1 MCDAVGRPVALGSL
15 GGVQAGAVVRP
26 LRPSVVRCSMCR
38 VRTLTPHPGV
48 APVNP
53 AALLLEQAPDALFA
67 PVLARLDGVTR
78 EAALGGY
85 AAPGPRL
92 SAHILDNGDARERA
106 VLAGNLGLQAQ
117 EFTALATGAEAEVA
131 ARLLVNRRA
140 PREALLRVLPV
151 APTFAV
157 IAEAAVAC
165 RDEHGLQTCVAVC
178 AESPDP
184 VVVRAALAHLD
195 EATNA
200 LGRHAVILRG
210 CLTLLDTEGPGA
222 VSAALAAIPPPS
234 SQRSLADPSAPV
246 VAALAAPT
254 ERPLLA
260 AAIEHE
266 GGTPVIIRRLRHERH
281 PGSFDAY
288 MRDHE
293 RYDERT
299 FALLLASPRAPLDWD
314 AILRAH
320 QRAPFGRLAL
330 RALAY
335 QRDCPP
341 TLAKAGAE
349 RVGRLGR
356 RSVAERLR
364 PGAARR
370 RLIELMA
377 PSPTPTPTGYAPPH
391 HELAKGYAKGLLSA
405 GEVLRGAH
413 GAQAGLGVFA
423 SARDARLE
431 AAQRELAA
439 MTHDTLGNDADA
451 WVVAL
456 TLLPEFAGTVGELL
470 RTAAATTA

>member
-1 MCDAVGRPVALGSL
+1 M
-15 GGVQAGAVVRP
+15 
-26 LRPSVVRCSMCR
+26 
-38 VRTLTPHPGV
+38 
-48 APVNP
+48 NP
-53 AALLLEQAPDALFA
+53 AALLLEQAPDVLFA
-67 PVLARLDGVTR
+67 PVLVRLDGVTR

-85 AAPGPRL
+85 EAPGPRL
-92 SAHILDNGDARERA
+92 SAHVLENGHARERA
-106 VLAGNLGLQAQ
+106 VLAGNLGIQAR
-117 EFTALATGAEAEVA
+117 EFTALAAEAEAEVA

-140 PREALLRVLPV
+140 PREALLSVLPV
-151 APTFAV
+151 APPFAAM
-157 IAEAAVAC
+157 AEAAVAH
-165 RDEHGLQTCVAVC
+165 RDEHALQTCVAVC

-222 VSAALAAIPPPS
+222 VL
-234 SQRSLADPSAPV
+234 
-246 VAALAAPT
+246 AALAAPT

-260 AAIEHE
+260 TAIEHE
-266 GGTPVIIRRLRHERH
+266 GGTPAIIRRLRHERH
-281 PGSFDAY
+281 PASFDAY

-314 AILRAH
+314 AVLRAH

-335 QRDCPP
+335 QRGCPP
-341 TLAKAGAE
+341 ALAEAGAE

-377 PSPTPTPTGYAPPH
+377 SAPTPTPPGYAPPH
-391 HELAKGYAKGLLSA
+391 HELAQGYAKGLLSA

-423 SARDARLE
+423 SARGALLG

-439 MTHDTLGNDADA
+439 MTRGTLGNDADA

-456 TLLPEFAGTVGELL
+456 TLLTEFAGTVDELL